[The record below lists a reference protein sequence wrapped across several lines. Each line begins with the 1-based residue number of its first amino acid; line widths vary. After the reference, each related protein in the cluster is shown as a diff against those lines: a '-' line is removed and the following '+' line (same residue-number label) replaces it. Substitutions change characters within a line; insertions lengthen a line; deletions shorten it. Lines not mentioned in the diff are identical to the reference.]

1 MKTGK
6 AVRNIPV
13 LALQAAGIVNAVME
27 HDRRLLLFGPM
38 GVGKSTLAAQLA
50 KVLSVLQ
57 RPCYCLNADPGS
69 PAFGV
74 PGSVSTAVWRDD
86 SWQVTNIAALCT
98 LDAGR
103 FRLPLVSAA
112 RMLAQQLPAG
122 MVLIDAPGV
131 VRGVSGRELLHGLVE
146 ATAVDTILALTAAD
160 RPPPLLEELQALPL
174 DVFVVKAASEAK
186 RPGKRTR
193 ARQRTAQWD
202 AFLASATVQ
211 TLDLARLNVTG
222 TPPLPAESSAWS
234 GKQLALLQ
242 TDRTLAMGEVLHI
255 EDDRLM
261 VTLTAEA
268 GDADSLLIRDAA
280 RSIDGY
286 LETAKPYAAER
297 LAYLPPND
305 VLPSV
310 EINNGPRVVGRV
322 GAVDVALVNG
332 VFGDPML
339 HLRMRHQR
347 RSMLFDL
354 GDGGRL
360 PARIAHQVTD
370 VFISHAHMDHI
381 SGFLWLLRSR
391 IGDYPACRLYGPPG
405 LAQHIAGFLQAI
417 LWDRIEENAPAFEV
431 MELHDDRLQ
440 CFRLQAGRTQV
451 QLTGEKVIQDGEL
464 LAGPGFRIRC
474 LRLDHHGTP
483 VIAYAFEAEQQ
494 INIRKDR
501 LKARGLEPG
510 PWLNELKQQ
519 LFSNNPMAA
528 IQMPDG
534 RHESAGTL
542 ADALVVITPGKK
554 LVYATDLADTPDNR
568 QQLIRLARHAHTFF
582 CECAYIEA
590 DADHAS
596 MNGHLT
602 TRACGEIAAE
612 AGVSRL
618 VPFHFSRRYMH
629 RAEQLYDELELHCSR
644 VCTPGSMALFEAG
657 TKPEP
662 TLELNKE

>member
-174 DVFVVKAASEAK
+174 DVFVVNAASEAK

-211 TLDLARLNVTG
+211 TLDLARLKVTG

-234 GKQLALLQ
+234 GKQLAL
-242 TDRTLAMGEVLHI
+242 
-255 EDDRLM
+255 
-261 VTLTAEA
+261 
-268 GDADSLLIRDAA
+268 
-280 RSIDGY
+280 
-286 LETAKPYAAER
+286 
-297 LAYLPPND
+297 
-305 VLPSV
+305 
-310 EINNGPRVVGRV
+310 
-322 GAVDVALVNG
+322 
-332 VFGDPML
+332 
-339 HLRMRHQR
+339 
-347 RSMLFDL
+347 
-354 GDGGRL
+354 
-360 PARIAHQVTD
+360 
-370 VFISHAHMDHI
+370 
-381 SGFLWLLRSR
+381 
-391 IGDYPACRLYGPPG
+391 
-405 LAQHIAGFLQAI
+405 
-417 LWDRIEENAPAFEV
+417 
-431 MELHDDRLQ
+431 
-440 CFRLQAGRTQV
+440 
-451 QLTGEKVIQDGEL
+451 
-464 LAGPGFRIRC
+464 
-474 LRLDHHGTP
+474 
-483 VIAYAFEAEQQ
+483 
-494 INIRKDR
+494 
-501 LKARGLEPG
+501 
-510 PWLNELKQQ
+510 
-519 LFSNNPMAA
+519 
-528 IQMPDG
+528 
-534 RHESAGTL
+534 
-542 ADALVVITPGKK
+542 
-554 LVYATDLADTPDNR
+554 
-568 QQLIRLARHAHTFF
+568 
-582 CECAYIEA
+582 
-590 DADHAS
+590 
-596 MNGHLT
+596 
-602 TRACGEIAAE
+602 
-612 AGVSRL
+612 
-618 VPFHFSRRYMH
+618 
-629 RAEQLYDELELHCSR
+629 
-644 VCTPGSMALFEAG
+644 
-657 TKPEP
+657 
-662 TLELNKE
+662 